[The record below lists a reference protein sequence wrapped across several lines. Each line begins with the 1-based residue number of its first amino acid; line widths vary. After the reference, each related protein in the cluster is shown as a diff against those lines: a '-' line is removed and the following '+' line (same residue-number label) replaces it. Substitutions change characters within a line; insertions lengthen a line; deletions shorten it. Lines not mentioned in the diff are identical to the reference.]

1 MNVPRWLVIV
11 VAAAAL
17 GGLLLTQGG
26 CPSAGQTPPSST
38 RGAPV
43 TEPGPEATSSPAVA
57 VPAPEEEKAAGEKPA
72 EPAAEEKPVAPA
84 TEEKPAAPA
93 EEKPA
98 AEEKPVAA
106 APESKPA
113 AEEKPAAAAMEAK
126 PAAEEKPAAPAEEK
140 PTAPAEEK
148 PAAPAAEEK
157 PAAAAGGP
165 VGTPVEPKIPLGLP
179 KLPIPEDNPL
189 TKEKIALGK
198 KLYFDK
204 RLSKDGTIS
213 CATCHDPAKAWA
225 EHSPTSTGIGGAVG
239 GANSPT
245 VINAAYA
252 GPQFWDGRATGL
264 EEQALGPI
272 ENPIEMG
279 HKLVVCCAELTVI
292 EEYKAGFEK
301 AFGTPEVTSD
311 RIAKAIASFERT
323 VLSGNSPYDKS
334 MAGDKSALNDAQ
346 KRGMELFESAGCAAC
361 HSEPLFSNYRFFNA
375 GIGMAK
381 EKPDEGRKAVT
392 KKDSDLGKYRVAP
405 LREVAN
411 TAPYFHDGS
420 VATLEEAVKVM
431 AQGGIPNNNL
441 SPMMKAVGDEK
452 LSEENIKDLVEFLK
466 ALSGE
471 YPKE

>member
-1 MNVPRWLVIV
+1 MNSQRWLAIVIV
-11 VAAAAL
+11 VVASC
-17 GGLLLTQGG
+17 GLLLTQAG
-26 CPSAGQTPPSST
+26 CPSADQAPPPS
-38 RGAPV
+38 APG
-43 TEPGPEATSSPAVA
+43 TPSPSEPGPDATSSPADPM
-57 VPAPEEEKAAGEKPA
+57 PAPEEGPA
-72 EPAAEEKPVAPA
+72 PPAV
-84 TEEKPAAPA
+84 
-93 EEKPA
+93 
-98 AEEKPVAA
+98 
-106 APESKPA
+106 
-113 AEEKPAAAAMEAK
+113 
-126 PAAEEKPAAPAEEK
+126 
-140 PTAPAEEK
+140 EEK

-157 PAAAAGGP
+157 PALTAPQEKPATPAEEKPAAPATEPKPAAPATEAKPVAPAKEKPAATDEKPAASAPQEKPAAPAAQEKPAATATGP

-189 TKEKIALGK
+189 TEEKIALGK
-198 KLYFDK
+198 ALYFDK

-213 CATCHDPAKAWA
+213 CATCHDPAMAWT
-225 EHSPTSTGIGGAVG
+225 EHQATSDGIGGKFGA
-239 GANSPT
+239 ANSPT

-252 GPQFWDGRATGL
+252 APQFWDGRAASL

-279 HKLVVCCAELTVI
+279 HSLAVCCMELGKLD
-292 EEYKAGFEK
+292 EYKQAFEK

-323 VLSGNSPYDKS
+323 VLSGNSPYDKFV
-334 MAGDKSALNDAQ
+334 AGDKSALTDAQ
-346 KRGMELFESAGCAAC
+346 KRGMDLFESAGCGAC
-361 HSEPLFSNYRFFNA
+361 HAEPLFSNYRFFNA
-375 GIGMAK
+375 GIGMKK

-411 TAPYFHDGS
+411 TGPYFHDGS
-420 VATLEEAVKVM
+420 VASLEEAVKIM
-431 AQGGIPNNNL
+431 AQGGIPNDNL

-452 LSEENIKDLVEFLK
+452 LSDENIKDLVEFLK